1 MSKECTKCNE
11 NLSLDNFQKD
21 FGCADGYRNCCKK
34 CKKIGNKKSASNN
47 FVYTED
53 TILKCYIC
61 QKNKDYNE
69 MCKKGTCKPIYCK
82 ECYNETRRNKSSLN
96 TVVPETKTLEQF
108 KLERR
113 ERNRKYYNNRIKND
127 ATFHIM
133 QCLRKRVYQA
143 VKNKYGKNTI
153 ELTGCSK
160 DDLIKHL
167 ESQFTEGMTFENYGK
182 WHIDHIRPCTSFN
195 LNDPEEQ
202 KKCFHWTNLQ
212 PLWAADNIRKSNKYT
227 TDLEDSLNKLTI

>member
-1 MSKECTKCNE
+1 MSKNCTKCKE
-11 NLSLDNFQKD
+11 YLPLDNFQKE
-21 FGCADGYRNCCKK
+21 FGCADGHRNCCKT
-34 CKKIGNKKSASNN
+34 CKKITLKKSASNN

-53 TILKCYIC
+53 TILICYIC
-61 QKNKDYNE
+61 EEIKEYDD

-82 ECYNETRRNKSSLN
+82 ECYSEKKKNRSLI
-96 TVVPETKTLEQF
+96 TIVVPETKTLEQF

-113 ERNRKYYNNRIKND
+113 ERNRKYYHNRIKND
-127 ATFHIM
+127 ASFHIM

-195 LNDPEEQ
+195 LNDPEQQ

-212 PLWAADNIRKSNKYT
+212 PLWAADNIRKSNKYS
-227 TDLEDSLNKLTI
+227 LEDSLNNLKL